1 MRANIFKDFEKF
13 KQHPT
18 QKNFDKFQNKW
29 KRYIGLWCEIT
40 DNVIKEKLIEA
51 ENSILASHERG
62 G

>member
-1 MRANIFKDFEKF
+1 MRANIFKDLEKF

-51 ENSILASHERG
+51 EKGRR
-62 G
+62 